1 METITP
7 TEMGTSYIFLVDLE
21 GRELFDDE
29 IEVKVNG
36 NRDLVISYNYD
47 WGEGLDV
54 PKTKTLDL
62 PANAIR
68 DAVSAVLYNGTL
80 IVSVNKEVNERS
92 TSPRCIRVM
101 KK

>member
-36 NRDLVISYNYD
+36 NRDL
-47 WGEGLDV
+47 
-54 PKTKTLDL
+54 TKTLDL

-68 DAVSAVLYNGTL
+68 DAVSAVFHNGTL

-92 TSPRCIRVM
+92 TSPRCIRVI